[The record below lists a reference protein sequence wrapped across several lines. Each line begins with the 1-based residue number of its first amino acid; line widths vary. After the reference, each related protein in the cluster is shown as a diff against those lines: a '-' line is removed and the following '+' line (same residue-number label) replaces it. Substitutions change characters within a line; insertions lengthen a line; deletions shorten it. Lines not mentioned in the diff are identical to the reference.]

1 MASKKGS
8 ASADN
13 VFEGLGIQFGVVTR
27 SGQRT
32 GIKDKHQR
40 LLKKLADLL
49 GTDKFDS
56 VRVTPAS
63 ADNLSPIAEGHRVEG
78 RVRKTAVIIASPET
92 GRYAVAGTGEWDEY
106 LRGSA
111 GLPDTP
117 ARQLTKDAVAI
128 EIVAKALG
136 LNETE

>member
-1 MASKKGS
+1 MATKKGS
-8 ASADN
+8 APADN
-13 VFEGLGIQFGVVTR
+13 VFEGLGVQFGVVTR

-32 GIKDKHQR
+32 GIKDKGQR

-49 GTDKFDS
+49 GTEKFDS
-56 VRVTPAS
+56 VRVMAVS
-63 ADNLSPIAEGHRVEG
+63 ANDLGPIAEGHRVEG
-78 RVRKTAVIIASPET
+78 RVRKTAVIIAHPET

-117 ARQLTKDAVAI
+117 ARQLGKDPQAI
-128 EIVAKALG
+128 EIVANALS
-136 LNETE
+136 